1 MSPHN
6 KTLAWANLYRGVTPV
21 LFDGDETKPVYE
33 VCRDA
38 LDVLKAKGLLQS
50 GDMVL
55 LTHGDK
61 METVGSTNTCKVM
74 MVE

>member
-1 MSPHN
+1 
-6 KTLAWANLYRGVTPV
+6 
-21 LFDGDETKPVYE
+21 
-33 VCRDA
+33 
-38 LDVLKAKGLLQS
+38 
-50 GDMVL
+50 MVL

>member
-1 MSPHN
+1 
-6 KTLAWANLYRGVTPV
+6 
-21 LFDGDETKPVYE
+21 
-33 VCRDA
+33 
-38 LDVLKAKGLLQS
+38 LKDKGLLQS